1 MRMINTRWF
10 AALVPAVA
18 GYGCALL
25 CVHIAERY
33 GSVLFMALPAFVSFL
48 AAFFYCYRVH
58 RSFGAAYGTAV
69 LSLLALGG
77 LILITALDGLICLLM
92 ALPLA
97 LLVGLAGAALGRLA
111 GLAATRRFASVTP
124 LILCVLL
131 PCLVAFEDSSSEVAP
146 LRAVT
151 TSIPVRSSPQRV
163 WEVVVS
169 FPRIASPPD
178 GIFRCGIA
186 CPIEAHI
193 EGSGVGAIRHCT
205 FTSGTFVEPVTA
217 WRPGELLAFD
227 VTSSPAPM
235 EEFSLYDHV
244 DAPHLH
250 GHMQSRRGQFR
261 IVPADGGVLLEG
273 TTWYSHKMWP
283 QWYWGP
289 ITDSIIHRIHAR
301 VLEHIQ
307 MTAEGGG
314 GP

>member
-1 MRMINTRWF
+1 MT
-10 AALVPAVA
+10 
-18 GYGCALL
+18 
-25 CVHIAERY
+25 
-33 GSVLFMALPAFVSFL
+33 LPVIVSFL
-48 AAFFYCYRVH
+48 AAFCHCYRTQ
-58 RSFGAAYGTAV
+58 RSFGSAYGTAV

-111 GLAATRRFASVTP
+111 GHAATRRLASVTP
-124 LILCVLL
+124 LILCLL
-131 PCLVAFEDSSSEVAP
+131 FPCLVAFEDSTSEAAP

-151 TSIPVRSSPQRV
+151 TSIPIRATPQRV
-163 WEVVVS
+163 WDVVVA
-169 FPRIASPPD
+169 FPRISVAPD

-186 CPIEAHI
+186 CPVEAHI
-193 EGSGVGAIRHCT
+193 DGVGVGATRHCT
-205 FTSGTFVEPVTA
+205 FTTGSFVEPITA

-244 DAPHLH
+244 EPPHLH

-261 IVPADGGVLLEG
+261 IIPIADGVFLEG
-273 TTWYSHKMWP
+273 TTWYSHQMWP

-289 ITDSIIHRIHAR
+289 VTDQIIHRIHDR
-301 VLEHIQ
+301 VLTHIRA
-307 MTAEGGG
+307 TSEN
-314 GP
+314 